1 MGSNKAIVLLRS
13 RAFLSLFASG
23 MLVMLSFSKLKAQPD
38 SALVKI
44 PAGTY
49 SIGGQTHQ
57 LNPLRKISLA
67 TFYIA
72 KTEVTNLQFEEFVRA
87 TAYRTD
93 AERLGNAM
101 VFEPGLAEFKWLRDS
116 TAFWRFPNGTGRGG
130 IEHKMNHPVTSISY
144 ADAEAYCKW
153 AKVRLPGLD
162 EWEVASRAGAKST
175 YFWGEGHEQIGTYA
189 NIWNA
194 RDHLSA
200 DVSDGYMYTSPV
212 ASFKAN
218 AFGLYDM
225 YGNVFEF
232 CEGSLKSDPKK
243 RKVVHARGGSWWCSR
258 NSCGFFNSV
267 DIGRVNPHSSFSNQG
282 FRIAKTTLN

>member
-1 MGSNKAIVLLRS
+1 MMV
-13 RAFLSLFASG
+13 
-23 MLVMLSFSKLKAQPD
+23 SFSKLKAQTD
-38 SALVKI
+38 SGLVKI
-44 PAGTY
+44 AAGIY
-49 SIGGQTHQ
+49 WIGGRTHQ

-67 TFYIA
+67 AFYMG
-72 KTEVTNLQFEEFVRA
+72 KTEITNRQFEDFIRS
-87 TAYRTD
+87 TAYKTD
-93 AERLGNAM
+93 AERLRNAM

-130 IEHKMNHPVTSISY
+130 IENKMNHPVTSISY

-153 AKVRLPGLD
+153 AKVRLPTLE

-175 YFWGEGHEQIGTYA
+175 YFWGEDQEKIGTYA

-194 RDHLSA
+194 RDHLTA

-218 AFGLYDM
+218 ALGLYDM

-232 CEGSLKSDPKK
+232 CEGSLKNDPKK

-267 DIGRVNPHSSFSNQG
+267 DIGRVNPHASFSNQG
-282 FRIAKTTLN
+282 FRVAKTALN

>member
-1 MGSNKAIVLLRS
+1 
-13 RAFLSLFASG
+13 
-23 MLVMLSFSKLKAQPD
+23 MLSFSKLKAQPD